1 MQFFYA
7 FMLNPKRSSRS
18 TDTFLKKACSK
29 LMMLGREDI
38 VYKAA
43 ITYRV
48 PEQTL
53 RDRIRGF
60 IKPERR
66 SSGLIHF
73 WMLLRKNLCVHMAM
87 YGYGYSNRELQELAT
102 DTAIYLSKWKNRK
115 N

>member
-7 FMLNPKRSSRS
+7 LMLNPKRSSRS
-18 TDTFLKKACSK
+18 TDTILKKACSK
-29 LMMLGREDI
+29 LMVIGREDI

-43 ITYRV
+43 IMHGE

-53 RDRIRGF
+53 RDRIREY

-73 WMLLRKNLCVHMAM
+73 WMLLGKNLCVRMCRKWPCMAM
-87 YGYGYSNRELQELAT
+87 SILT
-102 DTAIYLSKWKNRK
+102 VS
-115 N
+115 